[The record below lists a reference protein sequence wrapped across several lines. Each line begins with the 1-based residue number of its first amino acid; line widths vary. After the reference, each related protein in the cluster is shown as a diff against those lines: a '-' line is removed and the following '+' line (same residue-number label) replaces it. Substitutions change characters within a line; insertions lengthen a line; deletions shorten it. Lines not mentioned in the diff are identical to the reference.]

1 MRGTLTARAVDSF
14 KPGERPKRVSDGGGL
29 FLEVRPN
36 GAKYWRQAYRYGGK
50 QKQLAHGVYPAVSL
64 ALARKRRAEAL
75 ALLAQGKDPGAIRA
89 AKKQS
94 PDGGPPT
101 FQFAAEAWMNGSAGP
116 PKSTR
121 SRHERALR
129 HHFLPRF
136 GDKPVAEV
144 TAADVLAALLAV
156 AEAGKHETARK
167 MKSTVSQVM
176 RFAAVRGWASNDPT
190 HLIRNQ
196 LPKHEVRHHPHLEG
210 DEAIGALCRAIRS
223 YPALL
228 PHTSQALELLLL
240 TFVRPGELC
249 SARWE
254 EFELEG
260 DDPVWRIPAER
271 MKKKRPHNVPL
282 ARQAVELLRPMRKL
296 ETRGIVF
303 PGLRGPGR
311 PMTTAALN
319 SALARMGYP
328 PETLVPHGFRGTAST
343 WLNQHGERVDVIE
356 KQLAHKEPNAV
367 RAAYNHADYWPER
380 RAMMQRWADAL
391 DRMRES
397 KAGNEQ

>member
-1 MRGTLTARAVDSF
+1 MRGALTARAVDTL
-14 KPGERPKRVSDGGGL
+14 KPGEKPVRVSDGGGL

-36 GAKYWRQAYRYGGK
+36 GAKYWRQAYRFGGK

-64 ALARKRRAEAL
+64 ALARERRAEAM
-75 ALLAQGKDPGAIRA
+75 ALLARGTDPGAVKA

-94 PDGGPPT
+94 PEGGAPT
-101 FQFAAEAWMNGSAGP
+101 FAFAADAWLKASAGP

-121 SRHERALR
+121 ARHERALR
-129 HHFLPRF
+129 HHLIPRF
-136 GDKPVAEV
+136 GNKPVAEL
-144 TAADVLAALLAV
+144 TAADVLAALTAV
-156 AEAGKHETARK
+156 ADAGKHETAHK
-167 MKSTVSQVM
+167 MKSTVSQIM
-176 RFAAVRGWASNDPT
+176 RFAALRGWASNDPT
-190 HLIRNQ
+190 HLIRNA
-196 LPKHEVRHHPHLEG
+196 LPKYEAKHHPHLESE
-210 DEAIGALCRAIRS
+210 EAIGALCRSIRS

-228 PHTSQALELLLL
+228 PHTRQALELLLL

-249 SARWE
+249 GARWE
-254 EFELEG
+254 EFELDG

-282 ARQAVELLRPMRKL
+282 ARQAVELLRPMRAL

-303 PGLRGPGR
+303 PGLRGPGQ

-319 SALARMGYP
+319 SALARMGYSP
-328 PETLVPHGFRGTAST
+328 KTLVPHGFRGTAST